1 MFTFEEGVGQITL
14 TVNQS
19 TEADPDLAFTLSAAT
34 DSITA
39 TGNTLCFHFNLV
51 RNLSRNILLH

>member
-1 MFTFEEGVGQITL
+1 MFTFEEGVGQITS

-34 DSITA
+34 DSFKNFIRLIT
-39 TGNTLCFHFNLV
+39 TICRV
-51 RNLSRNILLH
+51 